1 VTLAVRRARR
11 KNEGMVR
18 CTKCR
23 FLFEAATP
31 GLLPD
36 CRQCGGAT
44 VMVVKIEPAD
54 APPAQPTM
62 KFAVIK
68 TQSAAG

>member
-1 VTLAVRRARR
+1 VTLAVRGGRR
-11 KNEGMVR
+11 KNWGMVR

-23 FLFEAATP
+23 FLFEAMTP

-44 VMVVKIEPAD
+44 VFVVKIEPAD

-68 TQSAAG
+68 ADAASR

>member
-1 VTLAVRRARR
+1 
-11 KNEGMVR
+11 MVR

-23 FLFEAATP
+23 FLFEPETP

-36 CRQCGGAT
+36 CVQCGGAT
-44 VMVVKIEPAD
+44 IMVVTIEPAD
-54 APPAQPTM
+54 APAAMPTM

-68 TQSAAG
+68 ADGAAR

>member
-1 VTLAVRRARR
+1 
-11 KNEGMVR
+11 MVR

-23 FLFEAATP
+23 FLFESATI

-44 VMVVKIEPAD
+44 VMVVKIEAAD

-62 KFAVIK
+62 KFAVVK
-68 TQSAAG
+68 ANPAG

>member
-1 VTLAVRRARR
+1 
-11 KNEGMVR
+11 MVR

-23 FLFEAATP
+23 FLFEAPTP

-44 VMVVKIEPAD
+44 VAVTEIRPPDDVPA
-54 APPAQPTM
+54 AQPTM

-68 TQSAAG
+68 AAIG

>member
-1 VTLAVRRARR
+1 VTVDVRAG
-11 KNEGMVR
+11 EAITAGMVR

-23 FLFEAATP
+23 FLFEAPTP

-36 CRQCGGAT
+36 CRQCGGVT
-44 VMVVKIEPAD
+44 MPVLEIKPQD

-62 KFAVIK
+62 KFGIIK
-68 TQSAAG
+68 ADDAR

>member
-1 VTLAVRRARR
+1 
-11 KNEGMVR
+11 MVR

-23 FLFEAATP
+23 FLFEPETV

-44 VMVVKIEPAD
+44 VMVDKIEPAD
-54 APPAQPTM
+54 VPPAMPTM
-62 KFAVIK
+62 KFAIIK
-68 TQSAAG
+68 ADGG

>member
-1 VTLAVRRARR
+1 
-11 KNEGMVR
+11 MVR

-23 FLFEAATP
+23 FLFEAETP

-36 CRQCGGAT
+36 CVQCGGAT
-44 VMVVKIEPAD
+44 MMVVKIESAD
-54 APPAQPTM
+54 TPPAMPTM

-68 TQSAAG
+68 GDGAAR

>member
-1 VTLAVRRARR
+1 
-11 KNEGMVR
+11 MVR
-18 CTKCR
+18 CTDCR

-36 CRQCGGAT
+36 CPQCGAVT
-44 VMVVKIEPAD
+44 MAILEIKPQD

-62 KFAVIK
+62 KFE
-68 TQSAAG
+68 AAKS

>member
-1 VTLAVRRARR
+1 
-11 KNEGMVR
+11 MVR

-23 FLFEAATP
+23 FLFEAATV
-31 GLLPD
+31 GLLPA

-44 VMVVKIEPAD
+44 VMVVKIEPAEP
-54 APPAQPTM
+54 PPAQPTM

-68 TQSAAG
+68 DDVGG